1 MPEKNYTETKA
12 EVVKSIDT
20 TALQE
25 PLVSVIMPAYDMQS
39 FIGESISSV
48 IAQTYTNWELIVVDD
63 GSTDQTRNIVAKF
76 MKEDKRI
83 QYFYQPNSGQGKARN
98 FGIHESKGDL
108 VAFLDADDSWM
119 PEKLQKQTDFIQEN
133 NADLIFSDIII
144 VDEKGNMLRD
154 TWGVKDKIYRGDHG
168 IISFMFE
175 NKAPM
180 PAIMAKKESILKPG
194 GFSESGDMRY
204 VEDYDLWLRMLQQN
218 SVFASSA
225 EKLAT
230 YRLHSEKSSDRRRT
244 ILNVITPLTALHMAD
259 AALIDYRN
267 TALKF
272 WARRCIKV
280 CFHSLSRRDLKKII
294 QLLPAKA
301 ARSFFSLLNA
311 VAPPVFVGKCI
322 LVHCRSA
329 IKKMQRYVE
338 LLSN

>member
-1 MPEKNYTETKA
+1 LPGKYNTDTKA
-12 EVVKSIDT
+12 EVLKSIDT
-20 TALQE
+20 TAFQQ
-25 PLVSVIMPAYDMQS
+25 PLVSVIMPAYDMQE

-63 GSTDQTRNIVAKF
+63 GSTDQTKNIVAKF
-76 MKEDKRI
+76 MEEDKRI

-98 FGIHESKGDL
+98 LAIHESKGGL

-119 PEKLQKQTDFIQEN
+119 PDKLKRQTAFIQQN

-144 VDEKGNMLRD
+144 VDEKGNKLRD
-154 TWGVKDKIYRGDHG
+154 TWGVVDKIYRGDGG
-168 IISFMFE
+168 IIGFMFE

-180 PAIMAKKESILKPG
+180 PAIMAKKESILKLG
-194 GFSESGDMRY
+194 GFSESDDMRY

-230 YRLHSEKSSDRRRT
+230 YRLLSGKSNKRRRT
-244 ILNVITPLTALHMAD
+244 ILNVITPLTAIHIANSELG
-259 AALIDYRN
+259 DYRN
-267 TALKF
+267 TALKS

-280 CFHSLSRRDLKKII
+280 CFHTLSGTDLKKII
-294 QLLPAKA
+294 QLLPTKG
-301 ARSFFSLLNA
+301 ARSFFNLLNT

-329 IKKMQRYVE
+329 IKKMPRYVA